1 MAGASIAG
9 FAGLAF
15 TAARLWPPATA
26 IADRYL
32 ALAAVSTMAAVI
44 AFAATSWQAFER
56 PHRLAAFVLLMT
68 SGMAWYAGRLWIHER
83 QFDYLVA
90 SQKAGLQLRA
100 IELSGDVVNFLRERE
115 RTAPPRPAPAT
126 WNRDTAALLR
136 YDAETATA
144 FEQTFGRQVRR
155 AHDLLELE
163 GLTDPDLDAFYRH
176 PANAFQIYVV
186 AQKLASLAHRLD
198 RL

>member
-1 MAGASIAG
+1 VAGASIVG
-9 FAGLAF
+9 FAGVAF

-44 AFAATSWQAFER
+44 ACAATSWRIFER
-56 PHRLAAFVLLMT
+56 PHRLAAFVVLMT
-68 SGMAWYAGRLWIHER
+68 SAMVWYGGRLWVHER

-90 SQKAGLQLRA
+90 SQRSGLELRA
-100 IELSGDVVNFLRERE
+100 IELSGDVVNFLRARE

-136 YDAETATA
+136 YEDETATA
-144 FEQTFGRQVRR
+144 FEEMFGRQVRR

-163 GLTDPDLDAFYRH
+163 GLTDRDLDAFYRH
-176 PANAFQIYVV
+176 PANAFQIYIV
-186 AQKLASLAHRLD
+186 AEKLASLARRLD
-198 RL
+198 RM